1 MFFERS
7 PQSLCTRKDKKTEKD
22 MCVPVDACVCACVSV
37 LSTVNDDDD
46 EERRGLSLK
55 GNTTLNKI
63 GSTRFAMQLLFQ
75 FWTLLSR
82 GPHFPQKQHFS
93 APFDSVLYY
102 RFRLLFS
109 LCLRHG
115 LYTLLSPPV
124 KCRPP

>member
-1 MFFERS
+1 
-7 PQSLCTRKDKKTEKD
+7 
-22 MCVPVDACVCACVSV
+22 MCASGCVCVCECVSV
-37 LSTVNDDDD
+37 LSTVNDD

-63 GSTRFAMQLLFQ
+63 GSTRFAMQLLFR

-102 RFRLLFS
+102 MFRLLFS
-109 LCLRHG
+109 LCLKHG